1 MSVVGIDLGNLNT
14 VVAVARNRGIDV
26 ITNETSNRAT
36 PSLVS
41 FTDKQRFLGEGA
53 KTLEIS
59 NFKHTVASLKRLAGR
74 HYDDPEIIEKELRF
88 INARIVKGDREE
100 AAVAVNYLN
109 EEKVFSFTQLN
120 AMFLAKV
127 KEFTGKELGIPVSDC
142 VISCPTW
149 FTDSQ
154 RRALL
159 DAANVAGLNCL
170 RLMNDTTASALGYGI
185 TKTDLP
191 DPDVSKVKPRI
202 VTFVDIGHSSCQ
214 VGVVSF
220 VKGKLTILGVACDRN
235 LGGRDFDQVIVDH
248 YTKEFNAKYKMD
260 IGSNAKA
267 TFRLRQGAEKV
278 KKVLSANAQAPFNIE
293 CLLDDKDVSALVH
306 RADFEEMSQ
315 EMVQR
320 ILVPIQQALDAA
332 KVSAKDVDFVEL
344 IGGTTRIPMV
354 KDAIAKFF
362 GGSLDGENKLATTMN
377 QDEAVARGCA
387 LQCAVLSPVFKVRD
401 FTVQEI
407 NTHPIELTWDVN
419 QMPDPKKGEKH
430 VTSFEAFGAHSP
442 VPSAKALSLV
452 RALRKKELGTTGI
465 VSMNIKAA
473 YTSEAVLP
481 TGTKAHIG
489 EWVIGGIQ
497 KLESCIVKE
506 GDREVSSKANIKV
519 KAKLDGNGLI
529 SIESADQTEEVVVPV
544 EEAPAAEGEEKEK
557 DAKDAKAKTKKIV
570 KRYPLTIAASTHGA
584 SPELIDAW
592 RSAEGEMAASDRLV
606 VDTAEKRNA
615 LEEYVYETRSKL
627 SDQWAEFALEADRES
642 FTKILYDVEDWLYG
656 EGEDASKS
664 VYVEKLV
671 EIKKIGNPIAH
682 RYMQNEE
689 RPYAEKE
696 LREYI
701 NSVLLDIQA
710 EDDRYSHIG
719 KDELQK
725 INDEANKKLQW
736 INEKISKQN
745 ETPKHKEPV
754 VTVEKIKQEQNALRA
769 FATAILSK
777 PKPKPVVEEKKEEP
791 KEAKEGAEE
800 TTDVPM
806 EGEDAPPLEPVE
818 EKENMDLD

>member
-88 INARIVKGDREE
+88 INARVVKGDREE
-100 AAVAVNYLN
+100 AAAAVNYLN

-293 CLLDDKDVSALVH
+293 CLLDDKDVSALVS

-315 EMVQR
+315 DMVQR
-320 ILVPIQQALDAA
+320 VLIPIQQALDAA
-332 KVSAKDVDFVEL
+332 KVSVKDVDFVEL

-401 FTVQEI
+401 FTVQDI

-452 RALRKKELGTTGI
+452 RALRKKELGTAGV

-489 EWVIGGIQ
+489 EWVVGGIQ

-529 SIESADQTEEVVVPV
+529 SIESADQTEEVVVPI
-544 EEAPAAEGEEKEK
+544 EEAPAAEGEEKDK
-557 DAKDAKAKTKKIV
+557 DAKDSKAKTKKIV
-570 KRYPLTIAASTHGA
+570 KRYPLTVTASTHGA
-584 SPELIDAW
+584 SSEMIDSW
-592 RSAEGEMAASDRLV
+592 RAAEGEMAASDRLV

-627 SDQWAEFALEADRES
+627 SDQWSEFALEADRES
-642 FTKILYDVEDWLYG
+642 FTKVLYDTEDWLYG

-682 RYMQNEE
+682 RFQQHEE

-710 EDDRYSHIG
+710 EDDRYDHIG
-719 KDELQK
+719 KDELKK
-725 INDEANKKLQW
+725 ISDEANKKLQW

-777 PKPKPVVEEKKEEP
+777 PKPKPVVEEKKEEA
-791 KEAKEGAEE
+791 KESTEEAK
-800 TTDVPM
+800 DVPM

-818 EKENMDLD
+818 EKEGMDLD

>member
-74 HYDDPEIIEKELRF
+74 HYDDPEIIEKEMQF
-88 INARIVKGDREE
+88 INSRVVKGDREE

-109 EEKVFSFTQLN
+109 EENTFSFTQLN

-127 KEFTGKELGIPVSDC
+127 KEFTSKELGIPVSDC

-170 RLMNDTTASALGYGI
+170 RLLNDTTASALGYGI

-191 DPDVSKVKPRI
+191 DPVDAKVKPRI

-235 LGGRDFDQVIVDH
+235 LGGRDFDQVIVEH
-248 YTKEFNAKYKMD
+248 YTKEFNKKYKMD

-293 CLLDDKDVSALVH
+293 CLLDDKDVSAVVT

-315 EMVQR
+315 DMAQR
-320 ILVPIQQALDAA
+320 VLTPIQQALDAA
-332 KVSAKDVDFVEL
+332 KVSIKDVDFVEL
-344 IGGTTRIPMV
+344 IGGSTRIPMV
-354 KDAIAKFF
+354 KEAIAKFF
-362 GGSLDGENKLATTMN
+362 GGSLEGENKLATTMN

-387 LQCAVLSPVFKVRD
+387 LKCAVLSPVFKVRD
-401 FTVQEI
+401 FTVQDI
-407 NTHPIELTWDVN
+407 NPHPIELTWDVN

-452 RALRKKELGTTGI
+452 RALRKKELGTAGV
-465 VSMNIKAA
+465 VSMSIKAA
-473 YTSEAVLP
+473 YTKEAVLP
-481 TGTKAHIG
+481 TGTKAEIG
-489 EWVIGGIQ
+489 EWTVGGIQ
-497 KLESCIVKE
+497 KLESCVVKE

-529 SIESADQTEEVVVPV
+529 SIESADQTEEVVVPI
-544 EEAPAAEGEEKEK
+544 EEAPAAEGEEKTDK

-570 KRYPLTIAASTHGA
+570 KRYPLTVTSTTHGA
-584 SPELIDAW
+584 AQELIDSW
-592 RSAEGEMAASDRLV
+592 RAAEGEMSAADRLV
-606 VDTAEKRNA
+606 IDTAEKRNT

-642 FTKILYDVEDWLYG
+642 FTKILYDTEDWLYG

-682 RYMQNEE
+682 RFQQNEE

-710 EDDRYSHIG
+710 EDDRYAHIG

-725 INDEANKKLQW
+725 VNDEANKKLQW

-745 ETPKHKEPV
+745 ESPKHKEPV
-754 VTVEKIKQEQNALRA
+754 VAVEKIKQEQAALRT
-769 FATAILSK
+769 FATSILSK
-777 PKPKPVVEEKKEEP
+777 PKPKPVEKKEEP
-791 KEAKEGAEE
+791 KVEKEATEE
-800 TTDVPM
+800 SKDVPM
-806 EGEDAPPLEPVE
+806 EGDDAPPLEPVQ

>member
-88 INARIVKGDREE
+88 INARVVKGDREE

-401 FTVQEI
+401 FTVQDI

-452 RALRKKELGTTGI
+452 RALRKKELGTTGT

-497 KLESCIVKE
+497 KLESCVVKE

-557 DAKDAKAKTKKIV
+557 DAKDAKAKTKKII

-584 SPELIDAW
+584 SSELIDAW

-791 KEAKEGAEE
+791 KAKEGAEE